1 MIDSDDHGSNP
12 AKHAKT
18 LAQVLK
24 DDVKTECQD
33 PSIISTSAALAAT
46 RPLNQSIIKTE
57 PETYDGAISFDK
69 TPSTLS
75 KRPTNN
81 SNQSTL
87 LRSLI
92 RTPTLPTKKDAP
104 LYDLLQN
111 LDSNDTSIF
120 STINST
126 SSTSTAS
133 TSKTNNQQNV
143 DPLEQYLT
151 PAISQPSKSSTSKDD
166 YLAALLSS
174 DPQQPKEISFLPA
187 NKQRTPAPTQ
197 STPTANDNNRIAAIV
212 NDLFTSTTAA
222 ATATSNNHHHNT
234 GVNSSN
240 DDFLSLLD
248 NRDFLE
254 VNLRIVIVSHSTE
267 CFILVFK

>member
-1 MIDSDDHGSNP
+1 MIDGDDLGSNP

-18 LAQVLK
+18 LVQVLK
-24 DDVKTECQD
+24 DDVKIECQD
-33 PSIISTSAALAAT
+33 PSIISPSAALAAT
-46 RPLNQSIIKTE
+46 RPLNQLNQPIVKTE
-57 PETYDGAISFDK
+57 PDIFDGAVSFDK
-69 TPSTLS
+69 TSSALS
-75 KRPTNN
+75 KRSTNN

-92 RTPTLPTKKDAP
+92 RTPQTPTLPTKKDAP

-111 LDSNDTSIF
+111 LDANDTSIF
-120 STINST
+120 STINSASS
-126 SSTSTAS
+126 SSTST
-133 TSKTNNQQNV
+133 SKANQQNV

-151 PAISQPSKSSTSKDD
+151 PAIPQSSKSSTNKDD

-187 NKQRTPAPTQ
+187 NKQRTPTPAQ
-197 STPTANDNNRIAAIV
+197 STPTANDNSRIAAIV
-212 NDLFTSTTAA
+212 NDLFTSTAAAA
-222 ATATSNNHHHNT
+222 ATATSNSNT
-234 GVNSSN
+234 AVNSSN

-254 VNLRIVIVSHSTE
+254 VNLRINVST
-267 CFILVFK
+267 